1 MKKEYCE
8 PEIEIIRFQDND
20 VIATSIPIGEGDEDD

>member
-20 VIATSIPIGEGDEDD
+20 VLTTSIGEGDEDD